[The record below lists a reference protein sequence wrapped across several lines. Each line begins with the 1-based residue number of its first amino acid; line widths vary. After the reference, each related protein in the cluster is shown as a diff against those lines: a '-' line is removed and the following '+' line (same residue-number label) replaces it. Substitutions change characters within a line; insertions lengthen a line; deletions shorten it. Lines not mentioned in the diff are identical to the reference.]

1 MIEGND
7 GLNYMNRGKSDATY
21 WLYYSNIVDF
31 LYLRCWIVR
40 IGIGYFGIIAM
51 MIPWSTQV
59 WNAHFVATPEFDQ
72 VWNEHFITLQP
83 LGYDDVISEPMIYK
97 NHSFLFLGYLLF
109 ETVETVRI
117 S

>member
-7 GLNYMNRGKSDATY
+7 GLNYMNQGKSDATY

-51 MIPWSTQV
+51 MIP
-59 WNAHFVATPEFDQ
+59 
-72 VWNEHFITLQP
+72 
-83 LGYDDVISEPMIYK
+83 
-97 NHSFLFLGYLLF
+97 
-109 ETVETVRI
+109 
-117 S
+117 